1 MFYRDEKMARQMN
14 YQDTNETKSTMIN
27 DMRLSRLSHPRA
39 TLVAMVL
46 LAIVFLTFGVFAQ
59 AMQGGVEMPA
69 PNTIQGALVL
79 VSDWAFGA

>member
-14 YQDTNETKSTMIN
+14 YQDINETKSTMIN

-59 AMQGGVEMPA
+59 AMQGSVEMPA